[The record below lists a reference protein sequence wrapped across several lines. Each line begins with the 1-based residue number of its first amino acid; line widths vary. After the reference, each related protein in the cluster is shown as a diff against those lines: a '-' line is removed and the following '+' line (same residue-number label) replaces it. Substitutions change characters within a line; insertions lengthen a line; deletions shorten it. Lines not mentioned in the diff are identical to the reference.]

1 MLIGIGEINTVLAL
15 GLAGDKLAQALIA
28 VTRIDQEY
36 VRPLLVIL
44 AYHVIGEERLATARR
59 TENEL
64 VAIGNDTF
72 LHW

>member
-15 GLAGDKLAQALIA
+15 GLAVDKLAQALIA
-28 VTRIDQEY
+28 VTRIDQEH